1 MTTANDSVLVE
12 ETPVGNA
19 CATHMS
25 SGLNK
30 HLPVVCDDYGHI
42 LGTAA
47 VQPHDPGASRQRE

>member
-12 ETPVGNA
+12 ETPGTA
-19 CATHMS
+19 CAMQMS